1 MNSSRTEECYR
12 SGSLFSVVAAIVLA
26 LGVFVIPMAAQSQRN
41 ELFDTQRI
49 TSDIKRRFHL
59 SSSDVKQIE
68 PVIAQENKKVAK
80 IYVRFCGDEPEY
92 SSRVWR
98 QIVDDRMSFE
108 SSLSSSLTMKQK
120 EALRSARAKME
131 KRIVDYLVVDYVT
144 FLSQL
149 LELSDFEFSDVNDIF
164 ESESEKKRRLITD
177 HLGNPGLLAREIER
191 VTDETEFRLKSVL
204 SPEQWRQY
212 NELESTQDLVA

>member
-108 SSLSSSLTMKQK
+108 SSLSSSLTIKQK